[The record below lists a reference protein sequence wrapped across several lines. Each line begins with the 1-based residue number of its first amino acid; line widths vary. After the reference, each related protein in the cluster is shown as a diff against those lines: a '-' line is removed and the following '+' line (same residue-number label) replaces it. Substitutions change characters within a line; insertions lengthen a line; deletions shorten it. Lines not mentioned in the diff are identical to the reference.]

1 MQLLYSLFRTGHK
14 TGKILSKIS
23 TVIQKPGR
31 VFSAEKLRVRLGLNE
46 TRKRPFRVNFALNMK
61 SGSAR
66 GLNFLLKQL
75 FAAAGNEQLRT
86 KKRRFGMLKEVL
98 RNYLKFC
105 SFSSSEKSTFNR
117 VILKFH

>member
-1 MQLLYSLFRTGHK
+1 
-14 TGKILSKIS
+14 
-23 TVIQKPGR
+23 
-31 VFSAEKLRVRLGLNE
+31 
-46 TRKRPFRVNFALNMK
+46 MK

-86 KKRRFGMLKEVL
+86 KKGFGMLKEVL

-117 VILKFH
+117 VILNFLKRKGREDKNLGLLIFIPIKLSY